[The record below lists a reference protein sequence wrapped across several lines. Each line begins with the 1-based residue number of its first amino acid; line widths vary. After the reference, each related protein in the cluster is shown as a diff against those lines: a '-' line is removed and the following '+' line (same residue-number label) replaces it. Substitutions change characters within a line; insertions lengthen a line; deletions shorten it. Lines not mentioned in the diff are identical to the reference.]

1 MPRRPEHQRVRFD
14 PSAVEIVPL
23 TLDRW
28 DDVAALFGECG
39 DPKTC
44 WCMFWRVHS
53 KEWSFANPTESREG
67 LHALVHDARDPAPGL
82 LAYEDGRPVGW
93 VSVGPRADYRRL
105 VHSRIRPAVDDRPV
119 WSIVCFVVSRS
130 ARRRGL
136 TSLLLDAAVVYARDH
151 GAGARGLSRPPGG
164 GPDPGRRR
172 LHRPVVDVRG
182 GRVRGRPRDRLA
194 RRHRPA
200 RDRPAR
206 RLRGAVA
213 IRPARSAPPWGRGTT
228 SFVVDPAPS
237 FRPVDGPATTRVD
250 CPPAW
255 QIARRHLARG
265 GTLRM
270 MNHLLLRFATAP
282 DGAVVDGRSV
292 PISS

>member
-151 GAGARGLSRPPGG
+151 GAPALEAY
-164 GPDPGRRR
+164 
-172 LHRPVVDVRG
+172 PV
-182 GRVRGRPRDRLA
+182 
-194 RRHRPA
+194 RPA
-200 RDRPAR
+200 ADRIPAAVGYTGLLSTFEAAGFEVVREIDSPGATVQRVIVRRDA
-206 RLRGAVA
+206 
-213 IRPARSAPPWGRGTT
+213 
-228 SFVVDPAPS
+228 
-237 FRPVDGPATTRVD
+237 
-250 CPPAW
+250 
-255 QIARRHLARG
+255 
-265 GTLRM
+265 
-270 MNHLLLRFATAP
+270 
-282 DGAVVDGRSV
+282 
-292 PISS
+292 